1 MPSCASWRAARVEH
15 DQPGAPA
22 SRSACTSLTSVS
34 QSTSCS
40 VPARY
45 GLRPRLSAAAPDHH
59 AQDDDRVDASMAWA
73 LEHLAEP
80 IPLTR
85 LAARALMS
93 PGSYARHVGFETAVT
108 YRSHFAR
115 TFRTSPSAYRR
126 AFRAGAPRPAA

>member
-40 VPARY
+40 LPARC
-45 GLRPRLSAAAPDHH
+45 GLRPRLP
-59 AQDDDRVDASMAWA
+59 AS
-73 LEHLAEP
+73 LELLETTDLP
-80 IPLTR
+80 VEEV
-85 LAARALMS
+85 
-93 PGSYARHVGFETAVT
+93 ARHVGFETAVT

-115 TFRTSPSAYRR
+115 TFRTSPSGYRR